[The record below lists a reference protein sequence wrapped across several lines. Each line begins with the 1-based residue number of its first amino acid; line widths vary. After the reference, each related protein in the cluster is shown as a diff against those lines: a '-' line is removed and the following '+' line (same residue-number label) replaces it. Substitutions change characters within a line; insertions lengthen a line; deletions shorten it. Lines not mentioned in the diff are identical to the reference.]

1 MFKFTEE
8 QLMIRDMVREFTAN
22 EVEPRDRDMDENGFD
37 FDLIP
42 KLVDA
47 GLMAIHL
54 PNSTAVAAAIPS
66 PVRSSSTRSQ
76 RAALRSP
83 CSWTLTG
90 WQPT

>member
-22 EVEPRDRDMDENGFD
+22 EIEPRDRDMDENGFD

-42 KLVDA
+42 KLTEA

-54 PNSTAVAAAIPS
+54 PEEYGGGAPSRRHRRDHGERGVHGAEEAV
-66 PVRSSSTRSQ
+66 RDG
-76 RAALRSP
+76 LY
-83 CSWTLTG
+83 L
-90 WQPT
+90 